1 MSQTCHEET
10 FASASPHPTP
20 RSCLGLRTRE
30 IAISAS
36 VDAAPA
42 AVKATQSSPV
52 MLVSRLTTN
61 VGRKSLRT
69 ETDTSEKCQRRTF
82 SENAEHVRCGFDK
95 MELRVEQSSYKGAA
109 LAGTIGL
116 GDLTVNRL
124 GFGAMRLCGDS
135 AWGRPRDRG
144 HANRVLHRAVEL
156 GVNFIDT
163 ADSYGPETN
172 ESLISQALYPYPP
185 GLVIATKGGLV
196 RPNRRSWVQNGR
208 PDHLRRAIEGS
219 LQRLRLE
226 RIDLYQF
233 HAPDPNVPFIESVG
247 ALADLQRLGKIRH
260 IGISNVTVAQLEVA
274 RSITPIVSVQ
284 NMYNLRNRTS
294 EDVLA
299 ACERLGI
306 AFLPWYPLGGK
317 RGLRALKIK
326 QVASRRGLTHA
337 ALSLA
342 WLLAKSP
349 VMLPIPGTRSIDHLE
364 DNVLAAALKLAPED
378 FDDLG

>member
-1 MSQTCHEET
+1 
-10 FASASPHPTP
+10 
-20 RSCLGLRTRE
+20 
-30 IAISAS
+30 
-36 VDAAPA
+36 
-42 AVKATQSSPV
+42 
-52 MLVSRLTTN
+52 
-61 VGRKSLRT
+61 
-69 ETDTSEKCQRRTF
+69 
-82 SENAEHVRCGFDK
+82 
-95 MELRVEQSSYKGAA
+95 
-109 LAGTIGL
+109 
-116 GDLTVNRL
+116 
-124 GFGAMRLCGDS
+124 
-135 AWGRPRDRG
+135 
-144 HANRVLHRAVEL
+144 LHRAVEL

-196 RPNRRSWVQNGR
+196 RPNRRSWVQDGR

-247 ALADLQRLGKIRH
+247 ALAYLQRLGKIRH

-326 QVASRRGLTHA
+326 QVALRRGLTHA

-378 FDDLG
+378 FDNLG

>member
-1 MSQTCHEET
+1 MPTAENAAPKISTPDFEV
-10 FASASPHPTP
+10 ASG
-20 RSCLGLRTRE
+20 CVRE
-30 IAISAS
+30 KFAISAS
-36 VDAAPA
+36 LDATCPV
-42 AVKATQSSPV
+42 VKAAHSSPV
-52 MLVSRLTTN
+52 MLVVRLTIN
-61 VGRKSLRT
+61 GARMSLRG
-69 ETDTSEKCQRRTF
+69 EIDN
-82 SENAEHVRCGFDK
+82 SENRERCSVSDNAKPIRCGIDE
-95 MELRVEQSSYKGAA
+95 MELRMKQSPNKGAA
-109 LAGTIGL
+109 AAGTIRI

-135 AWGRPRDRG
+135 AWGRPRDQE
-144 HANRVLHRAVEL
+144 HVNRVLHRSVEL

-172 ESLISQALYPYPP
+172 ESQISHALYPYPP

-196 RPNRRSWVQNGR
+196 RPDRRSRVEDGR
-208 PDHLRRAIEGS
+208 PDHLRRAVEGS

-233 HAPDPNVPFIESVG
+233 HAPDPNVPFAESVG

-260 IGISNVTVAQLEVA
+260 IGISNVTVAQLEMA

-284 NMYNLRNRTS
+284 NVYNLRNRTS

-317 RGLRALKIK
+317 RGLKALKIK

-364 DNVLAAALKLAPED
+364 DNVLSAALKLVPED
-378 FDDLG
+378 LDDLE